1 MQLYFL
7 IDQLAMLPQERAQKQ
22 TQVLNEILFIITAIT
37 VCFLHVGSQW
47 QHLTQHTDTAVLTIT
62 HLIITLL
69 ICVFGT
75 SMLKTSSAH

>member
-7 IDQLAMLPQERAQKQ
+7 IDQLAMLPQERTQKQ

-47 QHLTQHTDTAVLTIT
+47 QHLT
-62 HLIITLL
+62 
-69 ICVFGT
+69 
-75 SMLKTSSAH
+75 